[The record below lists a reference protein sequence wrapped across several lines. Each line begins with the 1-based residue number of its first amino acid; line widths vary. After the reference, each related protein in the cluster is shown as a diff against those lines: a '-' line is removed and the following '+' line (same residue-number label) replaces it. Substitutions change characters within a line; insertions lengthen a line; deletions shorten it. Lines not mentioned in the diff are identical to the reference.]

1 MSLLPILS
9 GQIKAGAYDW
19 AVEEKGG
26 AGNVR
31 EGERGGR
38 REKLG
43 DRGERGRGRKR
54 RWKED
59 GAEPRGL
66 EEPQVARDL
75 PAGEWS
81 SVVVYIFNLGTQL
94 INTITEL
101 YVLCTGLL
109 GLEIY
114 HNTQEF
120 HKHTI

>member
-1 MSLLPILS
+1 MSLLPILT
-9 GQIKAGAYDW
+9 GQIKARAYDW

-43 DRGERGRGRKR
+43 DRGERGRRRKR

-59 GAEPRGL
+59 GAEPHDL

-75 PAGEWS
+75 ITGE
-81 SVVVYIFNLGTQL
+81 
-94 INTITEL
+94 
-101 YVLCTGLL
+101 
-109 GLEIY
+109 
-114 HNTQEF
+114 
-120 HKHTI
+120 